1 MTEKPLIKLTRLVGG
16 AAMLPGPL
24 GYKVLGQ
31 LLISGSKG
39 AEVAGANVV
48 LAAVSRQ
55 SNAAAQVAVR
65 SMVPAVLVEVLSRKE
80 QQRLQRLIETQKKLR
95 LQQLE
100 SGGLLTDVL
109 MQSQRPDPSDEVMKT
124 LQRLLGD
131 YVPAPT
137 AAARQRLNVEPAVT
151 EPMPEPRPDPV
162 LDDSPVRQKTPG
174 DGDRK
179 PDANVHAKALLKI
192 KQPKKKGKSTAIDKK
207 SD

>member
-1 MTEKPLIKLTRLVGG
+1 MAEHPLTNLTRLVGG

-24 GYKVLGQ
+24 GFKVLGQ

-80 QQRLQRLIETQKKLR
+80 QRRLQRLIETQKKLR

-131 YVPAPT
+131 YVPART
-137 AAARQRLNVEPAVT
+137 TEAQQRLNDEPAV
-151 EPMPEPRPDPV
+151 PEPEPGPDKV
-162 LDDSPVRQKTPG
+162 PG
-174 DGDRK
+174 DSTSRQQPPDDDDRK
-179 PDANVHAKALLKI
+179 PSARMHGKALLKV
-192 KQPKKKGKSTAIDKK
+192 KQPKKKGNSKGKEII